1 MSLVFVVM
9 GLALVQFMYF
19 GFQVGGARGRYGIK
33 APAISGNEVFERH
46 FRVQQNT
53 LELMVIFVPS
63 LWMFATYIDPRW
75 AAGLGLIYI
84 VGRFIYAHGYV
95 TDPAKRSAGFGL
107 SFLPTAML
115 LLGGIVGAVRASL
128 MG

>member
-33 APAISGNEVFERH
+33 APAITGNEVFERH

-53 LELMVIFVPS
+53 LELIVVFVPS
-63 LWMFATYIDPRW
+63 LWMFATYIDPKW
-75 AAGLGLIYI
+75 AVGLGLIYI
-84 VGRFIYAHGYV
+84 VGRFLYAHGYV

>member
-33 APAISGNEVFERH
+33 APAITGNEVFERH

-53 LELMVIFVPS
+53 LELIVVFVPS